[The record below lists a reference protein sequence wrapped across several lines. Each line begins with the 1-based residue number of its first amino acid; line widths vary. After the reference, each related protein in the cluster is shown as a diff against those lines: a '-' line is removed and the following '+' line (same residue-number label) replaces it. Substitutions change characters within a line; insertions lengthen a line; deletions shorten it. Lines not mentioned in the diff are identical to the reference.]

1 MPPAIARR
9 RVSAASAAMRS
20 TNRSA
25 KSPVSSSEVAAWL
38 RVASW
43 HRYSSAGKRASSTRI
58 QASRSKSRPR
68 AASNRARYFRA
79 GRYTFTRLSSH
90 ACPSGTGVRPSI
102 HAVDGIPRST
112 SPDDV
117 VPARAAVG
125 LGAGTIILAI
135 CVGHMLASRHEK
147 RSGGQ
152 LPRRPAP
159 CAGDKVSPRL
169 PPADPGG
176 SFLRPITATS
186 TPPKQREGV
195 FPGRPCRF
203 TGTALV
209 TPSGQRRL
217 RQAGDCGPGPGRHSR
232 AGAEG

>member
-135 CVGHMLASRHEK
+135 CVGHVLASRHEK

-176 SFLRPITATS
+176 QLPAADHGHQHTAEAARRRFPRPPLPVHGHCAGNALRAETA
-186 TPPKQREGV
+186 P
-195 FPGRPCRF
+195 
-203 TGTALV
+203 A
-209 TPSGQRRL
+209 SG
-217 RQAGDCGPGPGRHSR
+217 
-232 AGAEG
+232 